1 MEVVD
6 IERFLPH
13 RKPMLL
19 LDSAALDGDVARGKL
34 QITGDEWF
42 VQGHF
47 PGHPV
52 VPGVILCEA
61 LAQTTAFLLANGV
74 PENKT
79 PYLVGLNNVRFKR
92 PVEPGDVFETACKVD
107 RIKEP
112 FYFTT
117 CEGFVG
123 GKQCVKAELSFA
135 LIEKKDN
142 ASQKKNDALEPV

>member
-1 MEVVD
+1 MEVAD

-19 LDSAALDGDVARGKL
+19 LDSASLDGDVARGKL
-34 QITGDEWF
+34 KITGDEWF

-47 PGHPV
+47 PGAPV

-74 PENKT
+74 PKSKT
-79 PYLVGLNNVRFKR
+79 PYLAGLNNVRFKR
-92 PVEPGDVFETACKVD
+92 PVEPGDTFETACKVD

-117 CEGFVG
+117 CEGFVD
-123 GKQCVKAELSFA
+123 GKLCVKAELSFA
-135 LIEKKDN
+135 LIEKKD
-142 ASQKKNDALEPV
+142 AKPETT

>member
-19 LDSAALDGDVARGKL
+19 LDSASLDGDVARGKMK
-34 QITGDEWF
+34 ISGDEWF

-47 PGHPV
+47 PGAPV

-79 PYLVGLNNVRFKR
+79 PYLAGLNNVRFKR

-107 RIKEP
+107 RVKEP

-117 CEGFVG
+117 CDGFVD
-123 GKQCVKAELSFA
+123 GKLCVKAELSFA
-135 LIEKKDN
+135 LITKKIDSPET
-142 ASQKKNDALEPV
+142 A